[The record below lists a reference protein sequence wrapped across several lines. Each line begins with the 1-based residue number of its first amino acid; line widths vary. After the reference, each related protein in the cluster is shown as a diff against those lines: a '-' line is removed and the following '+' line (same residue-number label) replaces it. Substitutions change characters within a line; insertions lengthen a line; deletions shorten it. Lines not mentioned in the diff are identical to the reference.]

1 MTRRPI
7 GYYVHHHGAGHRA
20 RAEAIAAAID
30 WPIVLLGTG
39 LGVAGIDL
47 ADDRP
52 ISGCFDGVDATASR
66 PAALHYAPL
75 DHAGVRARVA
85 RITQWIAA
93 ERPALMVVDV
103 SVEVAMLA
111 RLASVPAVYVRLN
124 GERSDAAHLEAFR
137 GARAILAPFH
147 RDLEMP
153 STPALIRDK
162 TRYLPGIT
170 AAAQEHPRRDDHI
183 LIVIGRGGPPGD
195 GTAIAK
201 VASSCPDMQW
211 RVIGPVTAPTDQPAN
226 LDLAGWVDD
235 PACEIARAGLIVGAA
250 GDGLVNAVL
259 AADRPFLCIPEE
271 RPFAE
276 QVATARALHALGA
289 AIMLETWP
297 SLDQWPSLIGQAKA
311 LPPHAR
317 KRLHDSH
324 GVDAAATWLATMAAA
339 AVQELEPLA

>member
-39 LGVAGIDL
+39 LGAAGIDL

-52 ISGCFDGVDATASR
+52 VSGRFDGMDDTASR
-66 PAALHYAPL
+66 PAALHYAPV
-75 DHAGVRARVA
+75 DHEGVRSRVA
-85 RITQWIAA
+85 RISRWIAT

-111 RLASVPAVYVRLN
+111 RLASVRTVYVRLN
-124 GERSDAAHLEAFR
+124 GDRSDAAHVDAFR
-137 GARAILAPFH
+137 GATALLAPFH
-147 RDLEMP
+147 HELEMP
-153 STPALIRDK
+153 STPAWIRDK
-162 TRYLPGIT
+162 TRNLSGIT
-170 AAAQEHPRRDDHI
+170 AAAQHHPRQDDHI

-195 GTAIAK
+195 GAAIAQ
-201 VASSCPDMQW
+201 AARACPDMYW
-211 RVIGPVTAPTDQPAN
+211 RVIGPVTAPSDRPAN

-235 PACEIARAGLIVGAA
+235 PAQEIARAALIVGAA

-259 AADRPFLCIPEE
+259 AADRPFLCIPED

-276 QVATARALHALGA
+276 QLATARALHALGA

-297 SLDQWPSLIGQAKA
+297 SPDQWPSLISQAKA

-317 KRLHDSH
+317 KRLHDRN
-324 GVDAAATWLATMAAA
+324 GVDTASTWLATMAAA
-339 AVQELEPLA
+339 AVDELEPVA